1 MTSFEEVLG
10 AYKAKQLDLAQ
21 LREELGS
28 LLFTDSTVSDQVLEM
43 LDEEHRA
50 GHLSSESH
58 QILTTDI
65 KRSITEEAPTV
76 LDMSLAA
83 TPDPQAAEAVGE
95 RVTKKKK
102 KGRTA
107 ARKKPQRR
115 KRKKTT
121 ARKTRKEL
129 RGGDTLNERFVLE
142 ATLKRGGMGTVFK
155 ALDKR
160 RLEVDARTVYVAIK
174 ALNLE
179 LSLHP
184 DALRAL
190 QHEAFQ
196 AQSLSHPNIVNV
208 FDFDR
213 DGDIAFITMELLE
226 GETLASLMKRIKP
239 EVLPR
244 DKSMALISD
253 MAAGLAYAHERGIL
267 HADFKP
273 ANVYVT
279 KDGSA
284 KVLDFGV
291 ARALDAGRGHENGGS
306 EFDPGTLGGK
316 TPAYATKETLEGR
329 DPDPRDDVYALA
341 CVAYQLLSGAHPFSD
356 LSAKEAQEKEITPS
370 RITGLKRRQW
380 RALAGG
386 LALERDHRTPT
397 VNQLL
402 EELGVGPEAAYKSP
416 VRQPEVWGAAL
427 VLAALFFAGGNAAY
441 RGIHSDAVSPLSA
454 PVQRPSA
461 SGPVVRDPA
470 RSARVSI
477 EDAVPVGEPGD
488 ATPVTITPQTD
499 EPGAA
504 VADEN
509 REAAARAIVAAEP
522 ELPSVGFDE
531 ESASVNEG
539 GAAEVSVRR
548 GGSAEGEITIK
559 WRTESSTATA
569 GEDYVEFDWTSLTLE
584 DGADAYSIYVPIVSD
599 SRQEGDEEFF
609 LLLKEPSEGI
619 TLAAAR
625 IAITIVDDDPASEE
639 SAVTEEVAPVPDSAS
654 GEEDAVAQEPEQS
667 SDPAGAAED
676 SAPEPMPLFSGGDP
690 EPAPEDDSPVAEG
703 VPEGNP

>member
-10 AYKAKQLDLAQ
+10 AYKAKRMDLAQ

-28 LLFTDSTVSDQVLEM
+28 LLFTDSSVSDQVLEI
-43 LDEEHRA
+43 LDEEHKA

-65 KRSITEEAPTV
+65 RRSITEEAPTV
-76 LDMSLAA
+76 LDMSLASV
-83 TPDPQAAEAVGE
+83 PDAPAEDAGE
-95 RVTKKKK
+95 RVTKKK

-121 ARKTRKEL
+121 TARKTRKEL
-129 RGGDTLNERFVLE
+129 RGGDTLNDRFVLE

-273 ANVYVT
+273 ANVYVM

-291 ARALDAGRGHENGGS
+291 ARALDAGRGHGNGGS

-341 CVAYQLLSGAHPFSD
+341 CVAYQLLSGRHPFGD

-370 RITGLKRRQW
+370 RIKGLKRRQW
-380 RALAGG
+380 RGLAGG
-386 LALERDHRTPT
+386 LALERDHRTPSVT
-397 VNQLL
+397 QLL
-402 EELGVGPEAAYKSP
+402 EELGAVPEAVYKSP
-416 VRQPEVWGAAL
+416 VRQPEVWGAGL

-441 RGIHSDAVSPLSA
+441 RGVYSDAAKPLGPPA
-454 PVQRPSA
+454 RKEAAV
-461 SGPVVRDPA
+461 GPVIRESGQDY
-470 RSARVSI
+470 RVTI
-477 EDAVPVGEPGD
+477 EDAEPTGD
-488 ATPVTITPQTD
+488 AQPVAQVPLTVPAQ
-499 EPGAA
+499 ESESVSMLSENQQPALAAA
-504 VADEN
+504 VP
-509 REAAARAIVAAEP
+509 EP
-522 ELPSVGFDE
+522 ELSTLGFGE
-531 ESASVNEG
+531 ETASVREG
-539 GAAEVSVRR
+539 VGAAEVSILR
-548 GGSAEGEITIK
+548 GGPDDGEVSIQ
-559 WRTESSTATA
+559 WRTEDATARA
-569 GEDYVEFDWTSLTLE
+569 GEDYGNFDWTTLTLE
-584 DGADAYSIYVPIVSD
+584 EGAEAYSIFIPIVSD
-599 SRQEGDEEFF
+599 TRQEGDEEFM
-609 LLLKEPSEGI
+609 LVLKDPSEGT
-619 TLAAAR
+619 TLGSAR
-625 IAITIVDDDPASEE
+625 MTITIVDDDPAEIAPE
-639 SAVTEEVAPVPDSAS
+639 SAAGEGQEPSPDMEQAATEDASAVEVTEPT
-654 GEEDAVAQEPEQS
+654 
-667 SDPAGAAED
+667 
-676 SAPEPMPLFSGGDP
+676 PMPLLSSGDP
-690 EPAPEDDSPVAEG
+690 EPELTEEDSPVSEEL
-703 VPEGNP
+703 PEGSP